1 MLDQTCFLGPLS
13 STTGAKNL
21 YSCSLLL
28 WRRKCYT
35 LVITIAIKFLPF
47 QIPWMPRKRW
57 VVQPSSLPYIR
68 TKILSHSAKS
78 LRISKSISS
87 SPFTMYRGD
96 KKLPL
101 EISIWAT
108 LKCHKTCKGVYFSQL
123 LIGRGF
129 VGACI
134 QLLKVTRTFSVV
146 GHTHRH
152 IVMGQKPYE
161 MAKNL
166 FFFRFFEASAFAPV
180 APPFWIL

>member
-1 MLDQTCFLGPLS
+1 MSP
-13 STTGAKNL
+13 GAPVEYHGCKEPVL
-21 YSCSLLL
+21 MRPLL

-134 QLLKVTRTFSVV
+134 QLLQVTRTFSVV

-180 APPFWIL
+180 APPTLDPVTGIS